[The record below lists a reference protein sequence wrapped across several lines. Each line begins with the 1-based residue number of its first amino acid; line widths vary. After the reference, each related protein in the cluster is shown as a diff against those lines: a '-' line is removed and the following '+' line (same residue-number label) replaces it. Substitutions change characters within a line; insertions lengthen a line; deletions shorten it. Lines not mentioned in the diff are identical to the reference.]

1 MKREDHLKFCT
12 VCQLKDFDA
21 RQGVICSLTGKQAD
35 FEGSCPTFK
44 PTADADV
51 HTTPYDY
58 PSTAINV
65 ENRMASTG
73 KRFANHIVDT
83 IVVYFL
89 VFISGVLMAIGTELT
104 TPGYIDSVDENDPGF
119 TALSYLL
126 GFSVFFVYYALMES
140 VFGVTVGKVITGTR
154 VVDKHGRVPKTS
166 TVMLRTLSRFVPFE
180 AFSFLGSA
188 RGWHD
193 SWTDTWVVDKN

>member
-1 MKREDHLKFCT
+1 MTREDHLKFCT

-44 PTADADV
+44 PTADADI
-51 HTTPYDY
+51 HATPYDY

-89 VFISGVLMAIGTELT
+89 AFLSGFILAIGTELT

-119 TALSYLL
+119 TALSYFIGFLRLFRLL
-126 GFSVFFVYYALMES
+126 HFNGICFWRYRWEADYRNPSGRQAWPSSQNVNYHAPYLIEVCSLRGF
-140 VFGVTVGKVITGTR
+140 
-154 VVDKHGRVPKTS
+154 
-166 TVMLRTLSRFVPFE
+166 
-180 AFSFLGSA
+180 FLF
-188 RGWHD
+188 R
-193 SWTDTWVVDKN
+193 